1 MPTRPPLTL
10 HRLMRL
16 TTWAR
21 VWLEMVARVL
31 PVGGGLGPYI
41 GWMAPELARRVACLR
56 VMALNLIF
64 LRADARVTWTK
75 PKLAH
80 VMTKFGPVSRTRAPC
95 PAGLRLKILGAR
107 LRRLTRG
114 KVLPAQIRALLQLLR
129 DPEAEIARLARRL
142 QRGLKRRVTIAIA
155 RADSG
160 ACAALTPPR
169 PAPTRPNS

>member
-114 KVLPAQIRALLQLLR
+114 KVLPAQIRTLLQLLR
-129 DPEAEIARLARRL
+129 DPEAEIARPPPPARPQAARHD
-142 QRGLKRRVTIAIA
+142 RNRPRRFRRVRRPYAA
-155 RADSG
+155 AP
-160 ACAALTPPR
+160 CANT
-169 PAPTRPNS
+169 S